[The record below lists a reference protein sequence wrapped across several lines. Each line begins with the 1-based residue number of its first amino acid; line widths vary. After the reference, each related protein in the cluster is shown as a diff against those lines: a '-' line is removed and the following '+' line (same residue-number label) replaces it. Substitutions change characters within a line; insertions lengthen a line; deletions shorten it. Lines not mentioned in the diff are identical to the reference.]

1 MKGKF
6 DDVKVGDKLMRKVS
20 CGFKDW
26 NALHFGEDFFVEV
39 AVERVIKT
47 RFTAGGV
54 DYKKAD
60 GCKVGEDYYQSVFV
74 AGERISNFS
83 CFITVPSKCQKE
95 QLKSYQEKLSSFE
108 GGFSIN
114 PKLLSCSIDDAL
126 KVSDLIRQIKKI
138 TGGE

>member
-1 MKGKF
+1 MGKF

-20 CGFKDW
+20 CGFKNW
-26 NALHFGEDFFVEV
+26 NELHFGEDFFVDV
-39 AVERVIKT
+39 TVDRVIKT

-60 GCKVGEDYYQSVFV
+60 GCKVGENYYQSVFF
-74 AGERISNFS
+74 AGERPSNFS
-83 CFITVPSKCQKE
+83 DFTVPNKCQKE

-126 KVSDLIRQIKKI
+126 KVSGLIRQIKSIVGDK
-138 TGGE
+138 